1 MTETIDKRTNEFVSL
16 IYEFMIDDDKSKG
29 SIATFLLTLDKKDPL
44 FLSECCD
51 LHKITNLNNI
61 FLIVDN
67 YSKYYQNKKN
77 EGASKESSIK
87 NLFRGLEIIHFVR
100 ILTQHLHVDIEA
112 GNNEQYFDYLFN
124 ESSSN
129 LDIYLQK
136 FIKSHSLTDI
146 ASLRAYFITRDLKSF
161 TGMFRTYYDAHYEKC
176 AQSIVGD
183 VLPVLN
189 YQESILNL
197 KNKKID
203 LDLKNTKKEIN
214 NINFSFDEINDS
226 YYLLKRI
233 ISANLSPTSTYD
245 CPVVSS
251 KIKRSDV
258 FIKEEQF
265 YNGIQKIDPTIIL
278 NKEYKKL
285 LLMALSFPD
294 NRSLTYLLTLNK
306 DRFIIVNIIEF
317 ILQKKTGIIDV
328 SAKFEIVID
337 YLGID
342 VCYETISL
350 SNVATSSIVEDIF
363 EQKKLYLLELL
374 LQKGLDISK
383 LPNLY
388 NFLEFKFWHTPVE
401 SLPLFTFFKD
411 YVTKN
416 QQLLYLLCYSALC
429 ETNDSITVVANFM
442 KNYDIDLFSVKD
454 LEGRMLVH
462 SMIQHMTYDKL
473 NVALDYLFEHNHD
486 SLEWKLTHDNLGNN
500 FAHLFI
506 YGLGFHAF
514 SPYLVKNKELLTL
527 FFTPDLEGRK
537 PIDYVLSCEKESLP
551 ILINLIK
558 IVVDEKYSFSNE
570 VNELLE
576 KHNSVVITHEKFRAL
591 LNNYNDKD
599 TKQLLIELDKHYP
612 VIPDYIMYDVYS
624 KSDVDEFEVYVNEML
639 DEDNKVVPWV
649 NKLRSASGSKKLM
662 FSVQIKQNLNE
673 LRKTF
678 PNFKEFID
686 HVENYIYLNDMGA
699 GFFWI
704 PASLLVSAPGIG
716 KTFFLHCLS
725 KAVGVS
731 YDMISMESVT
741 AGFVL
746 VGSSQQWS
754 GGQPGE
760 VFQKVFK
767 SEYANNILILDEVD
781 KTPNSNYPVDTV
793 LLPLLETHTAK
804 KFKDEFVNM
813 RMDISK
819 LVWVATANNL
829 DQISDPI
836 KSRFQIFNIP
846 SPNFEERM
854 ILTQAIYKTL
864 LQDNEWGQKFEK
876 VINHDVLVEL
886 STDRN
891 SSRDLRKTILD
902 ACGRAAKR
910 KDNKLIIEDLNI
922 IKTSKEILPW
932 DKKHD

>member
-1 MTETIDKRTNEFVSL
+1 MTDTIDKRTNEFVSL
-16 IYEFMIDDDKSKG
+16 IYDFMIDDNKSKG
-29 SIATFLLTLDKKDPL
+29 HIATFLLDLEKKDPL
-44 FLSECCD
+44 FISACCD
-51 LHKITNLNNI
+51 LEKITSLNNI

-67 YSKYYQNKKN
+67 YSEYYQHKKK

-87 NLFRGLEIIHFVR
+87 NIFRGLEIIHFVR
-100 ILTQHLHVDIEA
+100 ILTQHLHVNTKAE
-112 GNNEQYFDYLFN
+112 NREQYFDFLFN
-124 ESSSN
+124 ISSSN
-129 LDIYLQK
+129 LDVYLQK

-146 ASLRAYFITRDLKSF
+146 SILRKYFITRDLKGF
-161 TGMFRTYYDAHYEKC
+161 TGTFRSYYDSHYEKC
-176 AQSIVGD
+176 AQSIAGD

-189 YQESILNL
+189 YQDPILNVKNQEVEL
-197 KNKKID
+197 K
-203 LDLKNTKKEIN
+203 TKKEIN
-214 NINFSFDEINDS
+214 NISFSFDEVNDS

-233 ISANLSPTSTYD
+233 ISANLSSTLFYD
-245 CPVVSS
+245 CSVSS
-251 KIKRSDV
+251 NKIKRADV
-258 FIKEEQF
+258 FITEEQF
-265 YNGIQKIDPTIIL
+265 YNGIQKIDSVIIL

-285 LLMALSFPD
+285 LLMSLSFAD
-294 NRSLTYLLTLNK
+294 NRSLKYLLTLNK
-306 DRFIIVNIIEF
+306 DRFIIVDIIEF
-317 ILQKKTGIIDV
+317 ILQKNTGIIDI
-328 SAKFEIVID
+328 STKFEIVID

-350 SNVATSSIVEDIF
+350 SNNASVATSSIFECIC
-363 EQKKLYLLELL
+363 EQKKFYLLELL
-374 LQKGLDISK
+374 FQKGLDINK
-383 LPNLY
+383 IPNLY

-401 SLPLFTFFKD
+401 SLHLFTFFKD
-411 YVTKN
+411 YIIKN
-416 QQLLYLLCYSALC
+416 QYLLYLLCYSALC
-429 ETNDSITVVANFM
+429 KTNDDITIVSNFM

-462 SMIQHMTYDKL
+462 SMIQHMQYDKL
-473 NVALDYLFEHNHD
+473 TTALDYLFEHSNE
-486 SLEWKLTHDNLGNN
+486 SIEWKLTHDNFGNN
-500 FAHLFI
+500 FAHLLI
-506 YGLGFHAF
+506 YELGFHAI

-551 ILINLIK
+551 TLINLLK
-558 IVVDEKYSFSNE
+558 IVVDEKDSFSND

-576 KHNSVVITHEKFRAL
+576 KYNSMLVTHEKFRAL
-591 LNNYNDKD
+591 LNTCNDED
-599 TKQLLIELDKHYP
+599 TKQFLIAFDKHYP
-612 VIPDYIMYDVYS
+612 VVPDYIMYDVYT
-624 KSDVDEFEVYVNEML
+624 KSDVDEFEIYVDEML

-649 NKLRSASGSKKLM
+649 NKLRSVSGSRKLM
-662 FSVQIKQNLNE
+662 FSTQIKQNLTE

-686 HVENYIYLNDMGA
+686 HVENYIYLNDMGE

-741 AGFVL
+741 AGFVI

-781 KTPNSNYPVDTV
+781 KTPHSNYPVDTV

-813 RMDISK
+813 RIDISK

-829 DQISDPI
+829 DQISEPI

-854 ILTQAIYKTL
+854 ILTQAIYNTL
-864 LQDNEWGQKFEK
+864 LQDNAWGAKFEK
-876 VINHDVLVEL
+876 DINHDVLLEL
-886 STDRN
+886 ATDRN